1 MENTDIKILKLEDFL
16 RFKIIEPSLV
26 ETKAFKYAAMENNQH
41 LIKGNVDYIEQ
52 NIRNKDLGILGER
65 FIYNYEMEKVKSY
78 NLPVTK
84 KVIWVAKDVGDGLG
98 YDILSY
104 DNEGKEM
111 YIEVKTTTGKE
122 KSDFFITAN
131 ELLKS
136 EEKKEKFYL
145 YRVYDFDMKTKQG
158 RISIRQGSLRELCV
172 MPSVYK
178 VVLEC

>member
-1 MENTDIKILKLEDFL
+1 
-16 RFKIIEPSLV
+16 
-26 ETKAFKYAAMENNQH
+26 
-41 LIKGNVDYIEQ
+41 
-52 NIRNKDLGILGER
+52 
-65 FIYNYEMEKVKSY
+65 MEKVKSY